1 MRSKA
6 SFFSVSVPLIRE
18 NMRRLWAIPAIAFL
32 VYFLSGV
39 FPILMSYNNIDRMAS
54 YIEMSLHNLQPFYM
68 GAHLLIPVFTAVV
81 LFRYLQSPGS
91 VAVMHS
97 LPFDRSKL
105 FNSNFL
111 SGLLLSCGPV
121 ILNGLLLLAISK
133 PAFRSFGYAPDGTPA
148 ETAVN
153 VFTYGEIGNW
163 MLTSLLIV
171 VVLYSVSVFTA
182 IVTGN
187 STVHLLLSYFFI
199 FLIPI
204 LYAVFHVYFQ
214 QYLYGFDLSGDWV
227 DVGLS
232 ISPYTSILQGAG
244 YFSVYEILFYL
255 FTIVVMVVASVMLYH
270 KRKLERATDSLTFTF
285 LKPVL
290 SYIIAFLGMTLL
302 GFYFRVLGDGDFYMY
317 MGFAA
322 GTIIFFIIG
331 QMVVQKTIRIFNP
344 QGLRN
349 FLIYSVI
356 AVVFLVGLNVDA
368 TGFER
373 RVPDPGK
380 VKSAELRLD
389 FPTFYEYLPYHED
402 RAGLKD
408 QGNIQALTEF
418 HRSILENRERFT
430 SPSGNQYMSS
440 VRMAYDTGFPFRLNR
455 NYSIDYRFYAA
466 SPELKQ
472 IFESEEYRTA
482 FSLSNLG
489 ATTLDRIF
497 VYSDAY
503 RDSMPEIR
511 NPQAVAELVA
521 AIEKDL
527 RLMTFEEFVSPRH
540 KYARAELAYTV
551 EGNKTMNAVIQIP
564 LTAVNAI
571 QWLTDQGYLFGVTA
585 DMVEK
590 IDVFRANEKD
600 SYYEWEKEM
609 AAYPTQ
615 DVAYPS
621 SRTPLLTVTDKDKI
635 QRILDQYD
643 SIQIDYDQAY
653 TVEIT
658 YQPIVLQDNLIGP
671 QVIFG
676 YLNDGLAFLD

>member
-6 SFFSVSVPLIRE
+6 SYFSVSIPLIRE

-68 GAHLLIPVFTAVV
+68 GAHLMVPVFTAVV

-121 ILNGLLLLAISK
+121 ILNGLLLLAVSK
-133 PAFRSFGYAPDGTPA
+133 PAFRSFGYAPDGSPA
-148 ETAVN
+148 ESAVN

-163 MLTSLLIV
+163 MMTSLLIV
-171 VVLYSVSVFTA
+171 IVLYSVAVFTA

-187 STVHLLLSYFFI
+187 STVHLLVSYFFI

-227 DVGLS
+227 NVGLS
-232 ISPYTSILQGAG
+232 ISPYTSVLEGAG
-244 YFSVYEILFYL
+244 YFSVYEILYYL
-255 FTIVVMVVASVMLYH
+255 FTIIVMVVLSVVLYS

-302 GFYFRVLGDGDFYMY
+302 GFYFRVLGEGDFYMY

-349 FLIYSVI
+349 FVIYSVI
-356 AVVFLVGLNVDA
+356 AIVFLVGLNVDA

-373 RVPDPGK
+373 RVPDPVK
-380 VKSAELRLD
+380 VESAELRTG
-389 FPTFYEYLPYHED
+389 FPSFFEFMPYNVD
-402 RAGLKD
+402 SAPIKD
-408 QGNIQALTEF
+408 QDNISALTEF
-418 HRSILENRERFT
+418 HRSILKNRERFI
-430 SPSGNQYMSS
+430 SPSGNLYMSS
-440 VRMAYDTGFPFRLNR
+440 VRMAYDTGFPFRINR
-455 NYSIDYRFYAA
+455 NYTIDYRFYAA

-472 IFESEEYRTA
+472 IFESEEYKNA
-482 FSLSNLG
+482 FSIRNI
-489 ATTLDRIF
+489 AEIFDRVYI
-497 VYSDAY
+497 YSDEY
-503 RDSMPEIR
+503 RDTMPEIR
-511 NPQAVAELVA
+511 NPQAISELVA
-521 AIEKDL
+521 MIDKDFS
-527 RLMTFEEFVSPRH
+527 LMTFEDFVSPRH
-540 KYARAELAYTV
+540 KYARAELTYTK
-551 EGNKTMNAVIQIP
+551 EGNHSVTVGIQIP
-564 LTAVNAI
+564 LSAVNTI
-571 QWLTDQGYLFGVTA
+571 QWLTDHGYVFGVTA
-585 DMVEK
+585 DMVER
-590 IDVFRANEKD
+590 IDIFRANDKD
-600 SYYEWEKEM
+600 TYYGWEKEM
-609 AAYPTQ
+609 AMREYP

-621 SRTPLLTVTDKDKI
+621 GRTPLLTVTDKDKI
-635 QRILDQYD
+635 QQILDQYD
-643 SIQIDYDQAY
+643 FIQIDYDEAY
-653 TVEIT
+653 IVEIT
-658 YQPIVLQDNLIGP
+658 YQPIVLQGGFVGP

-676 YLNDGLAFLD
+676 YLNDGLDFLN

>member
-6 SFFSVSVPLIRE
+6 SYFSISIPLIRE
-18 NMRRLWAIPAIAFL
+18 NLRRLWAIPAIAFL

-39 FPILMSYNNIDRMAS
+39 FPILMSYRNIDRMAS

-121 ILNGLLLLAISK
+121 ILNGLLLFAVSK
-133 PAFRSFGYAPDGTPA
+133 PAMRTFGYAPDGSSA
-148 ETAVN
+148 EAAVN

-163 MLTSLLIV
+163 MLTSLLII
-171 VVLYSVSVFTA
+171 VVLYSVAVFTA

-187 STVHLLLSYFFI
+187 STVHLLVSYFFI

-232 ISPYTSILQGAG
+232 ISPYTSVLQGAG
-244 YFSVYEILFYL
+244 YFNIYEILFYL
-255 FTIVVMVVASVMLYH
+255 FTIVLMVVAAVVLYH

-302 GFYFRVLGDGDFYMY
+302 GFYFRVLGEGDFYMY

-331 QMVVQKTIRIFNP
+331 QMIVQKTIRIFNLK
-344 QGLRN
+344 GLRN

-356 AVVFLVGLNVDA
+356 AVIFLVGLNVDA

-380 VKSAELRLD
+380 VESAEFRSG
-389 FPTFYEYLPYHED
+389 FPSSFYEYMPYVDD
-402 RAGLKD
+402 RTGLKD
-408 QGNIQALTEF
+408 EANIRALTEF

-440 VRMAYDTGFPFRLNR
+440 VRMAYDTGFPFRINR
-455 NYSIDYRFYAA
+455 NYTIDYRFYAA

-472 IFESEEYRTA
+472 IFESEEYKNAR
-482 FSLSNLG
+482 SLHNLG
-489 ATTLDRIF
+489 AQTFDRIL
-497 VYSDAY
+497 VYSDEY
-503 RDSMPEIR
+503 RDAMPEIR

-521 AIEKDL
+521 AIDKDL
-527 RLMTFEEFVSPRH
+527 HLMTFEEFVSLRH
-540 KYARAELAYTV
+540 KYARAELSYTI
-551 EGNKTMNAVIQIP
+551 EGKTMNAVIQIP
-564 LTAVNAI
+564 LSAVNTI
-571 QWLTDQGYLFGVTA
+571 QWLNAHGYFFGVTA
-585 DMVEK
+585 DMVEG
-590 IDVFRANEKD
+590 INVFRANDMD
-600 SYYEWEKEM
+600 SYYGWEKEM
-609 AAYPTQ
+609 AMRETQ
-615 DVAYPS
+615 DIAYPS
-621 SRTPLLTVTDKDKI
+621 SRTPILTVTDKDQI
-635 QRILDQYD
+635 QLILDRYD
-643 SIQIDYDQAY
+643 SIQIDYDEAY
-653 TVEIT
+653 FIEIT
-658 YQPIVLQDNLIGP
+658 YQPVILQGGLVGP
-671 QVIFG
+671 QVLTG
-676 YLNDGLAFLD
+676 YLNDGLDFLD